1 MARPTDSADAD
12 PQVVRA
18 AEPFDTFYTR
28 EYPQMVAACGT
39 SEVGGVLISI
49 CYLGLVAGLG
59 LGNGRSGIRPA
70 SGESRLTDPR

>member
-28 EYPQMVAACGT
+28 EFPQMVSVVYALTGQRWAAEELT
-39 SEVGGVLISI
+39 QEAFNRAYRSWETISG
-49 CYLGLVAGLG
+49 YDKPGAWL
-59 LGNGRSGIRPA
+59 RSR
-70 SGESRLTDPR
+70 